1 MTVEE
6 PRRPEGPVTGGGR
19 GLRAVRRRLGKVQL
33 PVALGMTLVWVVLFN
48 GFQWR
53 EESLGL
59 AVLGFG
65 VSVLIMVV
73 FPLPPLGPGLRL
85 RPLSALRLLGFVAVD
100 MVVASFQ
107 VTRYVFAPGPPVR
120 SSVIAVRLRTDSDLM
135 LVFTSIALSVIPG
148 SVVVE
153 VEQPNRVL
161 YVHVL
166 GAIDEAGTERA
177 RRGALRLEERI
188 VRAVGTRQDIA
199 DLEAAPVVGKGG
211 A

>member
-6 PRRPEGPVTGGGR
+6 PRRRGGAAAGGGR
-19 GLRAVRRRLGKVQL
+19 ALRALRRRLGKVQL
-33 PVALGMTLVWVVLFN
+33 PVALGMTLVWMLLFN
-48 GFQWR
+48 GFRWR

-65 VSVLIMVV
+65 VSVLVTVV
-73 FPLPPLGPGLRL
+73 FPLPPIGPGLRL
-85 RPLSALRLLGFVAVD
+85 RPLGALRLLVFVVSE
-100 MVVASFQ
+100 MVVASLQ

-135 LVFTSIALSVIPG
+135 LVFTSIILTVIPG

-153 VEQPNRVL
+153 VEQPNRML

-166 GAIDEAGTERA
+166 GAVDDEGTERA
-177 RRGALRLEERI
+177 RRGTLRLEERI
-188 VRAVGTRQDIA
+188 VRAFGTGRDIT
-199 DLEAAPVVGKGG
+199 DLEAATAAGRED